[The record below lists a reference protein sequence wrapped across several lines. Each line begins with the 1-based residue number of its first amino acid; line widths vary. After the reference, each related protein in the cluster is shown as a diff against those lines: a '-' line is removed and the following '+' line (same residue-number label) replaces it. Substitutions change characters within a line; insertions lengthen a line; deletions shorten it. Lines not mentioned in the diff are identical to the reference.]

1 MPALDRKKVLDA
13 LTDWLRS
20 PSTHPV
26 VRILEGK
33 KPERSQQLY
42 FKEAPRLV
50 IVLEGIGRYI
60 IVEHGHEMMFDLSP
74 GQVLYLA
81 PCTWSCPLPQVP
93 YKSLAITMR
102 PDFTRVT
109 IHSRQAVRKNGVV
122 PWRYLA
128 EWQTSA
134 SLGSRGE
141 HLLKLLDDSAPSR
154 LGRSMY
160 NMIVEM
166 LISEV
171 TGLVEDASELLRSK
185 DTVLWHSLCDYISA
199 HWSDPNLSREQMAAF
214 FQRHPNHISR
224 FFHQHARQN
233 FRSYLNEIRLKRSTQ
248 FLNDMR
254 YNVSDAAG
262 MCGFADLQYFI
273 RCFRKRFGFTPGEY
287 RKQRVE

>member
-93 YKSLAITMR
+93 YKSLAITLR

-109 IHSRQAVRKNGVV
+109 IHSRQAVRRNGVV

-233 FRSYLNEIRLKRSTQ
+233 FRSYLNEIRLKRSMQ